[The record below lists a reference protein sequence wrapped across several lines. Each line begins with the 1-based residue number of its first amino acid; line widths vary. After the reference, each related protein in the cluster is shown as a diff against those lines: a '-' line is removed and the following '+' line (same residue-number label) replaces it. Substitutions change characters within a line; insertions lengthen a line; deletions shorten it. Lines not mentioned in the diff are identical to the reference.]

1 MAKAVLQIFLLVFT
15 LSMLLILWNRYKEW
29 KNYRNI
35 IKNWP
40 PNVNACPD
48 YWVESVD
55 KRQCKNINGTGTIG
69 RNHIMNLSD
78 YETNAQKCQFALSNQ
93 LNWEGVDNDC

>member
-1 MAKAVLQIFLLVFT
+1 MAKAVLQIFLLIFT

-29 KNYRNI
+29 KNYKNI

-69 RNHIMNLSD
+69 RDHIMNLSD
-78 YETNAQKCQFALSNQ
+78 YETNTEKCQFALSNQ